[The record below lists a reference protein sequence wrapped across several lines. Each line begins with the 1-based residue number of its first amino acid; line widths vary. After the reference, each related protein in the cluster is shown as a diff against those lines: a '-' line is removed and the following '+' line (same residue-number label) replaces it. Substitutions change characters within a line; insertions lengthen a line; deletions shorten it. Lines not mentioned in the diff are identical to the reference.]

1 MHIFWWL
8 EANKKNLCEKINTTI
23 ADRKFLLYLHSI
35 LRRESA
41 TYSSNMRH
49 K

>member
-8 EANKKNLCEKINTTI
+8 EANKKILCEKINTTI
-23 ADRKFLLYLHSI
+23 ADRKFLLYLHSN
-35 LRRESA
+35 LRRKSA
-41 TYSSNMRH
+41 HLFSNLTH